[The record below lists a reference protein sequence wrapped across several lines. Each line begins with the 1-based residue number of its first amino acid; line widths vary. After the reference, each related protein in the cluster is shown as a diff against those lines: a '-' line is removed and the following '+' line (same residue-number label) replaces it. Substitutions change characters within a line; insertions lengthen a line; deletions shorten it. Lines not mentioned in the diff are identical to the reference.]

1 MTTSLNPDID
11 YTHLPGAFRFAL
23 RQLLK
28 GVNTC
33 LPGEVLTYDAGRQR
47 ASVRPAVSLLTTD
60 GQTLVRPTVADVPVL
75 FPSGGGFALTFPLM
89 PGDPVLLVYSQRGIG
104 GWKRNYRQAPP
115 DPESF
120 FSERD
125 AIAIPGFGPPG
136 VEPSDRI
143 EVDSSGII
151 IKSAGRVSIEA
162 PSVLVNGVELD
173 PHSHG

>member
-1 MTTSLNPDID
+1 MTSQNPDID
-11 YTHLPGAFRFAL
+11 YTHLPAAMRFTL

-33 LPGEVLTYDAGRQR
+33 LPGVVVRYDAPSRR
-47 ASVRPAVSLLTTD
+47 ASVQPAVALLTTD
-60 GQTLVRPTVADVPVL
+60 GQLIDRPVVADVPVL
-75 FPSGGGFALTFPLM
+75 FPSGGGFALSFPLA

-104 GWKRNYRQAPP
+104 GWKRGYRKAAP

-125 AIAIPGFGPPG
+125 AIAIPGFGLPG
-136 VEPSDRI
+136 MEASHRI
-143 EVDSSGII
+143 EVDASGIS

-162 PSVLVNGVELD
+162 PAVLVNGVELD
-173 PHSHG
+173 PHHHE